1 MLLCE
6 EKSNF
11 WKRCKEQGKQANHKH
26 GDFIDFSQ
34 EFLFSLSPGQT
45 VEQSWIQRSNFAGS
59 NIVRPFGRPCWMV
72 FIQHFCLIKCWI
84 EFTFVQTLYPTIL
97 LNETMLQCFVALPT
111 KCYPEVSHM
120 GPAGQSRIAILFSS
134 LGFSRHLPERWRTK
148 RTSWLLMSSQRA
160 RKGKKKRKT
169 KTGPRRSK
177 FGRNR
182 KLKLSTDVRFN
193 SVKISANYSGFIL
206 INAGVS
212 CSYDAQHTDFC
223 SFSSPFLYLF

>member
-1 MLLCE
+1 MIIFGCIRKGYALYCLIEIGPLLSRNVFVFVFVFFFE
-6 EKSNF
+6 WKKKTVASLRRKSNF

-160 RKGKKKRKT
+160 RKEKKKKRKQ
-169 KTGPRRSK
+169 KQDRGEASLE
-177 FGRNR
+177 GIE
-182 KLKLSTDVRFN
+182 S
-193 SVKISANYSGFIL
+193 
-206 INAGVS
+206 
-212 CSYDAQHTDFC
+212 
-223 SFSSPFLYLF
+223 